1 VNQKQILWQIN
12 GVCKLQRSFMNM
24 RNNGLN
30 KSISKH
36 VSRLVVVPLSIIG
49 ILAAL
54 SLLFLYG
61 TIPMHNLNIRRM
73 ERALTA
79 FVEENSDAI
88 VLERM
93 KFFGTRYSSSSE
105 CTYAVGAFM
114 TTDMSPKDII
124 IAYENRYASFFGFGT
139 LPIGIQ
145 IEDHTDT
152 LPLDNPAD
160 DWTTVMS
167 NRYGKSTANTTYYLL
182 YLYSPGHTFLGD
194 HRCFEWYTADYGDS

>member
-1 VNQKQILWQIN
+1 
-12 GVCKLQRSFMNM
+12 MNM

-36 VSRLVVVPLSIIG
+36 VSRLVVIPLSIIG

-124 IAYENRYASFFGFGT
+124 IAYENSYASFFYGV
-139 LPIGIQ
+139 
-145 IEDHTDT
+145 
-152 LPLDNPAD
+152 D
-160 DWTTVMS
+160 DWFYSLLGALYVLQEKSFQTIIQ
-167 NRYGKSTANTTYYLL
+167 STASSHSCRISLV
-182 YLYSPGHTFLGD
+182 
-194 HRCFEWYTADYGDS
+194 C